1 MVRIIKSIFEVHASF
16 GIENLLFFLV
26 PSLTE
31 DPTPICENPY
41 YPELDN
47 DRFAPKVSP
56 KTEFKIATIQSV
68 VTTNEPSKTSFT
80 SVSHRTLFQ
89 PLKIETKTTA
99 TTVIV
104 EKVEEKPI
112 LIVEPQSLR
121 TEPTLET
128 QKNFKNLEKTQL
140 LQNDKKDIKESH
152 GKDTAEA
159 MQLNENR
166 DRIRMELQPLKLKK
180 NYDNQQENLN
190 VNKVV
195 EKICMKD
202 RTPGQDLLE
211 WCKDVTRDY
220 PGVKVTNLTTSW
232 RNGMAFCAVI
242 HSFRPDLM

>member
-1 MVRIIKSIFEVHASF
+1 MLERWLVFFNVTFFSF
-16 GIENLLFFLV
+16 SV

-47 DRFAPKVSP
+47 DRFAQKVSP
-56 KTEFKIATIQSV
+56 KTEFKIAAVQSV
-68 VTTNEPSKTSFT
+68 VTTNEPAKTPFT
-80 SVSHRTLFQ
+80 SVSHRTQFQ
-89 PLKIETKTTA
+89 PLKIETTKTTTA

-112 LIVEPQSLR
+112 LIVDPPSLKK
-121 TEPTLET
+121 EPTLET
-128 QKNFKNLEKTQL
+128 QKNFKNLEKSQL
-140 LQNDKKDIKESH
+140 LQNDKKETKETN
-152 GKDTAEA
+152 GRDTATA
-159 MQLNENR
+159 VQMNENR

-180 NYDNQQENLN
+180 NYDNQQDNLN

-195 EKICMKD
+195 DKVSMKD

>member
-1 MVRIIKSIFEVHASF
+1 MFT
-16 GIENLLFFLV
+16 V

-47 DRFAPKVSP
+47 DRFAQNVSP
-56 KTEFKIATIQSV
+56 KSEIKISTIQTV
-68 VTTNEPSKTSFT
+68 VTANEASKTPFT
-80 SVSHRTLFQ
+80 SVSHRTQFQ

-104 EKVEEKPI
+104 EKVEEKPSI
-112 LIVEPQSLR
+112 LIVDHRESQIVKK
-121 TEPTLET
+121 EPTLET
-128 QKNFKNLEKTQL
+128 QKNFKNLEKSQL
-140 LQNDKKDIKESH
+140 LQNDKKELKETN

-159 MQLNENR
+159 VLTSENR
-166 DRIRMELQPLKLKK
+166 DRIRMELQPLNLKK
-180 NYDNQQENLN
+180 NYDNQPENLN

-195 EKICMKD
+195 EKSCARD

-220 PGVKVTNLTTSW
+220 SGVKVTNLTTSW

>member
-1 MVRIIKSIFEVHASF
+1 M
-16 GIENLLFFLV
+16 
-26 PSLTE
+26 TE

-47 DRFAPKVSP
+47 DRFAQNVSP
-56 KTEFKIATIQSV
+56 KSEIKISTIQSV
-68 VTTNEPSKTSFT
+68 VTTSEPANSLFST
-80 SVSHRTLFQ
+80 VSNRTQFQ

-104 EKVEEKPI
+104 EKTEEKPF
-112 LIVEPQSLR
+112 LIVDQRESQILKK
-121 TEPTLET
+121 EPTLET
-128 QKNFKNLEKTQL
+128 QKNFKNLEKSQL
-140 LQNDKKDIKESH
+140 LQNDKRELKETS
-152 GKDTAEA
+152 GRDTAA
-159 MQLNENR
+159 AVLLNENR
-166 DRIRMELQPLKLKK
+166 DRIRMELQPLNLKK
-180 NYDNQQENLN
+180 NYDNQQENSN

-195 EKICMKD
+195 EKSCTKD